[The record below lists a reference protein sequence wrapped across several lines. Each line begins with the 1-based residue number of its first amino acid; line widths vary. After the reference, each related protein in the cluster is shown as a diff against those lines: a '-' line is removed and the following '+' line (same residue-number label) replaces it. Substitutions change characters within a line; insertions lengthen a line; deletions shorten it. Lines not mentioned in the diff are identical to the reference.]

1 MGKLHLLD
9 TREDISIAKI
19 LNTQPLI
26 ILKTLVKK
34 FIGILEEKNQIKW
47 LNYID
52 ELYGSEHSFSH
63 KTAFIEKAADSSFY
77 VLGNRSV
84 FAEELIPS
92 TYLAKFDISGN
103 ELWRINNHAY
113 NEI

>member
-1 MGKLHLLD
+1 M
-9 TREDISIAKI
+9 
-19 LNTQPLI
+19 
-26 ILKTLVKK
+26 
-34 FIGILEEKNQIKW
+34 
-47 LNYID
+47 
-52 ELYGSEHSFSH
+52 YGSEHSFSH

-84 FAEELIPS
+84 FAEELNPN

-113 NEI
+113 NEIEAKDPIAQAVSLVVSEYDTVLTVESRLIDEHKTQLTKRNSEGELL